1 MRIIEA
7 VGIVSHEVVVSTA
20 PLTAWT
26 AVFCAVAKGA
36 DFAAHRDAI
45 EKEVANA
52 AEEGTLPQV
61 EAGEA
66 FRRECRSLC
75 TRGRR
80 G

>member
-1 MRIIEA
+1 M
-7 VGIVSHEVVVSTA
+7 GIVSHEVVVSTA